1 MLSSSVPGQAALP
14 AVVSVQRRYPL
25 PGDYP
30 RTLAA
35 VDGGIV
41 AVLSTAD
48 GIGVVRVD
56 LATGRVTAPTDLRG
70 FLGPVVVAGGLVWV
84 PGPPGVWG
92 LDPRTLAHRVT
103 VGVGTPVEDLA
114 AAGGLLWAVGWASLT
129 GIDPATGRVVRFTP
143 LSLSPGT
150 ETMRWVRVAASPNGT
165 ALWTAEVPGSG
176 DGPVQ
181 VQLRDPHTGAI
192 TGEVNTHLTVGL
204 LSSLAATNDRAWA
217 SYSTPYGTSAS
228 ELQVNAVGDRLTVAP
243 SQTSVQFSNALTVSV
258 AAGVLW
264 ITDPGGTQLTCADL
278 ATGRI
283 RLSEATN
290 LSSMNVTQV
299 GSSQVAFGAVNQI
312 ILATPTPAC
321 RG

>member
-1 MLSSSVPGQAALP
+1 M
-14 AVVSVQRRYPL
+14 SVQRRYPL
-25 PGDYP
+25 PGSYP
-30 RTLAA
+30 RTVAA

-41 AVLSTAD
+41 AVVSTAD

-56 LATGRVTAPTDLRG
+56 LATGRVLAPTDLRG

-114 AAGGLLWAVGWASLT
+114 AAGGLLWAVGGASLT
-129 GIDPATGRVVRFTP
+129 GIDPATGQVVRFTP
-143 LSLSPGT
+143 VSPGT
-150 ETMRWVRVAASPNGT
+150 ETMRWVRVAAAPNGT

-176 DGPVQ
+176 DGPAQ

-204 LSSLAATNDRAWA
+204 LSSLAATTDRAWA
-217 SYSTPYGTSAS
+217 SYSTPYGTSAN
-228 ELQVNAVGDRLTVAP
+228 ELQVNAVRDRLTVAP
-243 SQTSVQFSNALTVSV
+243 SQTSIRFSNALTVSV

-278 ATGRI
+278 VSGRI
-283 RLSEATN
+283 HASEAAN

-299 GSSQVAFGAVNQI
+299 GDSQVAFGAVNQI

-321 RG
+321 QR